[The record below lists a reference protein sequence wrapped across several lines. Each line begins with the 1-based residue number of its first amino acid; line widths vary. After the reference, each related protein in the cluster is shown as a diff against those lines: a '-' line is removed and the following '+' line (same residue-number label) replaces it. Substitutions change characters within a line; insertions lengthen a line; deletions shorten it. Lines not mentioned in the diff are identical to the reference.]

1 MHTFTPHSRYKANK
15 INWITWL
22 CFKNCCNRLKFIDR
36 IWTCFPAR
44 YVQRYCLYSLSN
56 EIISTLYE
64 RPNHLDEP
72 PILYWQCR
80 IRTYI
85 SRNFDIQLTIDTR
98 RRLFSLTQ
106 PPHEPLYGFSAI
118 TPTIGFEP
126 ITFTVCWTT
135 IVLCRNIFHILYKYY
150 NKNFLKNQIILKSFL
165 APSTFYSENST
176 YAVATP
182 RRHFEVLLYVGSFP
196 TPNLADNFS
205 LRFFMSTP

>member
-1 MHTFTPHSRYKANK
+1 M
-15 INWITWL
+15 
-22 CFKNCCNRLKFIDR
+22 FKNCCNRLKFIDR

-80 IRTYI
+80 IRTHI
-85 SRNFDIQLTIDTR
+85 SRQFRYSVNCRHPSASFLAYSTTSWAFIR
-98 RRLFSLTQ
+98 
-106 PPHEPLYGFSAI
+106 FSAI
-118 TPTIGFEP
+118 TPLVRFERTRTTLTMLPLTIR
-126 ITFTVCWTT
+126 VQ
-135 IVLCRNIFHILYKYY
+135 RNKNYLSFHILYKYY

-165 APSTFYSENST
+165 ASSTFYSENST

-182 RRHFEVLLYVGSFP
+182 RRHFEVVLYVGSFP